1 MYNYNINLNKIRM
14 KKLIFLLLTVVI
26 FNACNQKPDGVE
38 ISGKLTNSQS
48 GKILLEELN
57 INQIVAKDS
66 ATIESDGTFLLKPK
80 ITQKGFYRLSLNP
93 NNYIILILDS
103 AETVVVKGD
112 AGNLAETYTIE
123 GSENS
128 VQLWEFNNFLK
139 SNYKTRDSIQ
149 KVFQQYVNH
158 PEMESMSKIL
168 ETQYN
173 GSVEALSNYVKNFID
188 ANPHSFVSLAAIEQL
203 DPNNDFEYFKKVNKN
218 LSEKYPESP
227 YVKALGNRV
236 EDMNRVAIGSIAP
249 EITLKT
255 PGDQIFSLSDLR
267 GKVVLID
274 FWAAWCKP
282 CRAENPNVLRIYNRF
297 KENGFEVL
305 GVSLDKDKAAWIK
318 AIEDDKLPWTQIS
331 DLQFWNSPVVKQ
343 YGFNGIPFTV
353 LVDRDGKILAKGLRG
368 EELEKMLEKILL

>member
-1 MYNYNINLNKIRM
+1 MRM

-103 AETVVVKGD
+103 AETVVVKAD
-112 AGNLAETYTIE
+112 AGNLAETYTVE

-173 GSVEALSNYVKNFID
+173 GSLEALSNYVKNFID
-188 ANPHSFVSLAAIEQL
+188 ANPYSFVSLAAIEQL

-227 YVKALGNRV
+227 YVKALSNRV
-236 EDMNRVAIGSIAP
+236 EDMNRVAVGSTAP

-255 PGDQIFSLSDLR
+255 PGDQIFSLSDLK

-297 KENGFEVL
+297 KEKGFEVL